1 MGPETAL
8 SEAEGRPKNQ
18 RAKRML
24 CAPYVNVARGHGAHS
39 FIRAQINERRCPRWY
54 GGEPFADG
62 EGELPFQDDVEGE
75 YAVYL
80 QVKVACTPTLHVR

>member
-1 MGPETAL
+1 MI
-8 SEAEGRPKNQ
+8 
-18 RAKRML
+18 
-24 CAPYVNVARGHGAHS
+24 HAHS
-39 FIRAQINERRCPRWY
+39 GILFNRDVTSVHERRCPRWY

>member
-1 MGPETAL
+1 M
-8 SEAEGRPKNQ
+8 
-18 RAKRML
+18 
-24 CAPYVNVARGHGAHS
+24 HGAHS

-54 GGEPFADG
+54 GGEPCADG
-62 EGELPFQDDVEGE
+62 EGEIPFQDDVEGE